1 MTVKILSDTKINNVN
16 PLGLIIDEINGCIE
30 KSIGNEYS
38 ALALTDGSKDKLKK
52 WGGLWNEFRDLI
64 RSVTNNLDNYCE

>member
-52 WGGLWNEFRDLI
+52 
-64 RSVTNNLDNYCE
+64 